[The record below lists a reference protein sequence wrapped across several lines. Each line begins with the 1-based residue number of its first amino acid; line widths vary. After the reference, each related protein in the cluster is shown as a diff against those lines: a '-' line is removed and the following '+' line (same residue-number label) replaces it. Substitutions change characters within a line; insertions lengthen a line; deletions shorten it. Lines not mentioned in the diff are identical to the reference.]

1 MKPEINQTLQ
11 TLAQELIQRF
21 SPLLKDEYEQSR
33 LNSWG
38 TLLLLASMDLDE
50 ATENL
55 IQENKMTK
63 DFLKK
68 YLKDIKDKKLIEDID
83 LLIQERSTKYSM
95 SSLDG
100 LNQRYRGLLVRAQAH
115 FEIQENLVAL
125 KDSWKILRVMHGH
138 RTVSYTH
145 LTLPTNREV

>member
-11 TLAQELIQRF
+11 ILAQELIQRF
-21 SPLLKDEYEQSR
+21 SPLLKDDYEQSR

-55 IQENKMTK
+55 IIENKMTK
-63 DFLKK
+63 EFLKK
-68 YLKDIKDKKLIEDID
+68 YIKTIKDKQLIEDINV
-83 LLIQERSTKYSM
+83 LIKEKSSNYSM
-95 SSLDG
+95 SNLDE

-115 FEIQENLVAL
+115 FEIQKNLAAL
-125 KDSWKILRVMHGH
+125 KDSWKVLRVMHDH
-138 RTVSYTH
+138 RKVSHLLTV
-145 LTLPTNREV
+145 LRE

>member
-11 TLAQELIQRF
+11 ILAQELIQRF
-21 SPLLKDEYEQSR
+21 SPLLKDDYEQSR

-55 IQENKMTK
+55 IIENKMTK
-63 DFLKK
+63 EFLKK
-68 YLKDIKDKKLIEDID
+68 YIKTIKDKQLIEDINV
-83 LLIQERSTKYSM
+83 LIKEKSSNYSM
-95 SSLDG
+95 SNLDE

-115 FEIQENLVAL
+115 FEIQKNLAAL
-125 KDSWKILRVMHGH
+125 KDSWKVLRVMHDH
-138 RTVSYTH
+138 RKVSH
-145 LTLPTNREV
+145 LLTLLRE

>member
-21 SPLLKDEYEQSR
+21 SPLIKDEYEQSR

-68 YLKDIKDKKLIEDID
+68 YLKNIKDKKLIEDID
-83 LLIQERSTKYSM
+83 FLIQERSTSYRM
-95 SSLDG
+95 SSLDE

-115 FEIQENLVAL
+115 FEIQQNQAAL
-125 KDSWKILRVMHGH
+125 KDSWKILRVMHDH
-138 RTVSYTH
+138 RKVSH
-145 LTLPTNREV
+145 LLTLLRE

>member
-63 DFLKK
+63 NFLKK
-68 YLKDIKDKKLIEDID
+68 YLKNIKDKKLIEDID
-83 LLIQERSTKYSM
+83 FLIQERSTKYSM
-95 SSLDG
+95 SSLDE

-115 FEIQENLVAL
+115 FEIQQNQAAL
-125 KDSWKILRVMHGH
+125 KDSWKILRVMHDH
-138 RTVSYTH
+138 RKVSH
-145 LTLPTNREV
+145 LLTLLRE

>member
-1 MKPEINQTLQ
+1 MKPEINKTLQ

-50 ATENL
+50 AVENL
-55 IQENKMTK
+55 IEENNMTK
-63 DFLKK
+63 EFLKK
-68 YLKDIKDKKLIEDID
+68 YLKSIKDKKLNQDVD
-83 LLIQERSTKYSM
+83 FLIQEKNLKYYM
-95 SSLDG
+95 SSIDD
-100 LNQRYRGLLVRAQAH
+100 LNQRYRGLLVRVQAY
-115 FEIQENLVAL
+115 FEAEQNLVAL

-138 RTVSYTH
+138 RKVSH
-145 LTLPTNREV
+145 LLTLLREQG

>member
-1 MKPEINQTLQ
+1 MKPEINKTLQ

-21 SPLLKDEYEQSR
+21 SPLLDDEYEQSR

-50 ATENL
+50 AAENL
-55 IQENKMTK
+55 IEENNMTK

-68 YLKDIKDKKLIEDID
+68 YLKNINDKKLSQDVEV
-83 LLIQERSTKYSM
+83 LIKQKNLEYNM
-95 SSLDG
+95 SSLDK
-100 LNQRYRGLLVRAQAH
+100 LNQRFRDLLVRVQTYL
-115 FEIQENLVAL
+115 EKEKNLEAL

-138 RTVSYTH
+138 RKVSH
-145 LTLPTNREV
+145 LLTLLREQG

>member
-11 TLAQELIQRF
+11 ILAQELIQRF
-21 SPLLKDEYEQSR
+21 SPLLKDDYEQSR

-55 IQENKMTK
+55 IIENKMTK
-63 DFLKK
+63 KFLKK
-68 YLKDIKDKKLIEDID
+68 YIKTIKDKTLIEDINV
-83 LLIQERSTKYSM
+83 LIKEKSSNYSM
-95 SSLDG
+95 SSLDE

-115 FEIQENLVAL
+115 FEIQKNLAAL
-125 KDSWKILRVMHGH
+125 KDSWKVLRVMHDH
-138 RTVSYTH
+138 RKVSHLLTV
-145 LTLPTNREV
+145 LRE

>member
-68 YLKDIKDKKLIEDID
+68 YLKNIKDKKLIEDID
-83 LLIQERSTKYSM
+83 FLIQERSTSYRM
-95 SSLDG
+95 SSLDE

-115 FEIQENLVAL
+115 FEIQQNQAAL
-125 KDSWKILRVMHGH
+125 KA
-138 RTVSYTH
+138 VSYTH
-145 LTLPTNREV
+145 LTLPTILLV